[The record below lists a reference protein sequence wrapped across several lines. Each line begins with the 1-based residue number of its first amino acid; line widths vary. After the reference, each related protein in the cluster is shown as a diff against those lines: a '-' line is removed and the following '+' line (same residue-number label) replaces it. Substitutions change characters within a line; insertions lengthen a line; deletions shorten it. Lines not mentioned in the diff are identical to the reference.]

1 MTETPLS
8 EVNLAATRVFN
19 GVIKQTNPPIYPWG
33 GSFLTSGVQ
42 TTNGL
47 SRGVLANTGVYI
59 TNSDLSHICDFR
71 FLLSA
76 NFSLTGLIPNLA
88 ILSGAIQNGKM
99 AAANAVRSAMSKL
112 IGEFRIAAKA
122 ITFALNLD
130 PSGEFSRQY
139 SVAKSVVRDI
149 NEKLKQITQVIA
161 DVAFVYYL
169 IKDIEQIIAWIETLP
184 AEVKALIQSCLKN
197 FTSSLAAVK
206 GQIAGTVQQIQC
218 EMTSSLVSQL
228 TVSQDAVGTSTIGA
242 SPTLISAISNPM
254 NSSADAVHGLFTDS
268 VNSANVLL
276 ATTIINKKAAASGP

>member
-1 MTETPLS
+1 MSNTLGT
-8 EVNLAATRVFN
+8 VNLAVTKMFN
-19 GVIKQTNPPIYPWG
+19 NTLKETNPPIYPWG
-33 GSFLTSGVQ
+33 GTFLTSGVP

-47 SRGVLANTGVYI
+47 SRGALANTGVYI
-59 TNSDLSHICDFR
+59 TNTDLSHICDFR
-71 FLLSA
+71 FVLST

-99 AAANAVRSAMSKL
+99 AAANAIRSAMAKL
-112 IGEFRIAAKA
+112 IGDFRIAAKA

-139 SVAKSVVRDI
+139 SVAKSIVRDI
-149 NEKLKQITQVIA
+149 NEKLKQIAQVIA

-184 AEVKALIQSCLKN
+184 AEVKALIQGCLKG

-206 GQIAGTVQQIQC
+206 GQVAGTIQQVQG

-228 TVSQDAVGTSTIGA
+228 TVSQAAVGASTTGA
-242 SPTLISAISNPM
+242 SPTLVTAISDPI
-254 NSSADAVHGLFTDS
+254 NSSATAVNGLFTDS